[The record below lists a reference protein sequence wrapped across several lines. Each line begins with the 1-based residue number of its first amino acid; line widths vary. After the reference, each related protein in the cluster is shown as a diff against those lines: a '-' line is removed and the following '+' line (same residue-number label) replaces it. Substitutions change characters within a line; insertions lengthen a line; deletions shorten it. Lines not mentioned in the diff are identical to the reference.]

1 MSALNVPPL
10 AATAFPV
17 LRPGMVLPRK
27 PAPLPFPLDGP
38 NTKYYYMGRNGL
50 YALARAWNLQGTE
63 VLMPAY
69 CHGVEAQ
76 AYERAGAKTRF
87 FPVHEGM
94 CIDENEL
101 FSYATPQTRVIHLIH
116 YLGFAGPVQ
125 RIAAF
130 CRENHIRLVEDC
142 ALAFLSRQDDRPLGT
157 IGDAANFSLY
167 KTLPLPNGG
176 ALALND
182 GSTVLE
188 ESTRSPR
195 LNSTV
200 AYTAAALFRHSR
212 LGSSGGLQRAIG
224 AVKNALKPGL
234 HSMGLERVA
243 TDTFEIS
250 QATLGMSAISRRIM
264 QSQDFDR
271 IFERR
276 RRNFEHLLARL
287 QGKAE
292 LVFHALPEGVCP
304 LAFPIAVNK
313 KLEVVGRLVARRVE
327 ATTFWLN
334 HADGVKHGDFPEVD
348 RLRGTV
354 IELPCHQDLTPSDVD
369 RVADEV
375 IGVLATTY

>member
-17 LRPGMVLPRK
+17 LRPSMVLTRK
-27 PAPLPFPLDGP
+27 AAPLPFPLNHP

-50 YALARAWNLQGTE
+50 YALAGAWKLEGKE

-76 AYERAGAKTRF
+76 AFECAGAKLRF

-94 CIDENEL
+94 RIDENEL
-101 FSYATPQTRVIHLIH
+101 FSYVTPQTRVIHLIH

-157 IGDAANFSLY
+157 FGDAANFSLY

-176 ALALND
+176 AIALHD

-188 ESTRSPR
+188 ESTRSPK

-200 AYTAAALFRHSR
+200 AYTASALLRRSR
-212 LGSSGGLQRAIG
+212 LENRGGLQRAIG

-234 HSMGLERVA
+234 QSMGLERVA

-264 QSQDFDR
+264 QSQNFDR

-276 RRNFEHLLARL
+276 RRNFEHLLTRL
-287 QGKAE
+287 QGNAE
-292 LVFHALPEGVCP
+292 LVFHELPEGTCP
-304 LAFPIAVNK
+304 LAFPIVVKNK
-313 KLEVVGRLVARRVE
+313 CEVVRRLVERGVE
-327 ATTFWLN
+327 ATTFWLH
-334 HADGVKHGDFPEVD
+334 HANGLKHGDFPEVD
-348 RLRGTV
+348 RLRATV

-369 RVADEV
+369 RIADEV
-375 IGVLATTY
+375 IRILN

>member
-1 MSALNVPPL
+1 MLNAPPL

-17 LRPGMVLPRK
+17 LRPGMVMPRK
-27 PAPLPFPLDGP
+27 EAQLPFPLDGA

-50 YALARAWNLQGTE
+50 YALARAWKLQGKE

-76 AYERAGAKTRF
+76 AFECAGAKLRF
-87 FPVHEGM
+87 FPVHERM
-94 CIDENEL
+94 RVDENEL
-101 FSYATPQTRVIHLIH
+101 FSYVTPQTRVIHLIH
-116 YLGFAGPVQ
+116 YLGFASPVQ

-130 CRENHIRLVEDC
+130 CSENHIRLVEDC

-157 IGDAANFSLY
+157 FGDAANFSLY

-176 ALALND
+176 AVALND
-182 GSTVLE
+182 GRTVLE

-200 AYTAAALFRHSR
+200 AYTASALFRHAR
-212 LGSSGGLQRAIG
+212 LGNSGGLQRAIG

-243 TDTFEIS
+243 TDIFEIS
-250 QATLGMSAISRRIM
+250 QAALGMSAISRRIM

-271 IFERR
+271 IFEKR

-287 QGKAE
+287 NGKTE
-292 LVFHALPEGVCP
+292 LVFHELPEGVCP

-313 KLEVVGRLVARRVE
+313 KLEVVGRLVARGVE

-334 HADGVKHGDFPEVD
+334 HANGVNHGDFPEVD

-354 IELPCHQDLTPSDVD
+354 IELPCHQDLTSSDVD

-375 IGVLATTY
+375 ISVLATTY